1 MKKITTSILA
11 LSFALAP
18 AFVFAEDTTAN
29 TSATATTTARPML
42 LKERQ
47 EAFEQKRAA
56 LEEERA
62 QRALDIEAKKNM
74 RASTTAERQAKIA
87 EMRTEKESDLAARAK
102 ERAGQEIERRV
113 KNIEQAVERIEKM
126 SRLSDAEKESLK
138 ATLTAQIESLGTL
151 KESIANTTATSTLK
165 ESISSIT
172 KSYRTYAL
180 VIPKSTITAAADRVL
195 SVAAQLEQ
203 FSAKLALRITAASST
218 TADLSAASVS
228 LTDMN
233 SSIADAKTAVSSAL
247 ALVKDLTSDE
257 GDKAKMQA
265 NTQALKDAHAKIV
278 AAQKSLADARKDAG
292 QIIAAL
298 KGSNSKRSADDT
310 ATTSS
315 STN

>member
-18 AFVFAEDTTAN
+18 ALALAEEATTN
-29 TSATATTTARPML
+29 TSATATTTARAML

-62 QRALDIEAKKNM
+62 KRTLEIETKKNQ
-74 RASTTAERQAKIA
+74 RASTTVERQAKIA
-87 EMRTEKESDLAARAK
+87 EKRAEKESDLAARAK

-113 KNIEQAVERIEKM
+113 KNIEQAMERIEKM

-138 ATLTAQIESLGTL
+138 ASLAAQIESLGTL

-180 VIPKSTITAAADRVL
+180 VIPKSTITAAADRAL
-195 SVAAQLEQ
+195 SVATQLEQ
-203 FSAKLALRITAASST
+203 FGAKLAERITAAAST
-218 TADLSAASVS
+218 SDLAAASAA
-228 LTDMN
+228 LTDMQ
-233 SSIADAKTAVSSAL
+233 SKITEARALADAAV
-247 ALVKDLTSDE
+247 ALVKDLTPDE

-265 NTQALKDAHAKIV
+265 NAQALKDAHAKVV

-292 QIIAAL
+292 QVIAAL